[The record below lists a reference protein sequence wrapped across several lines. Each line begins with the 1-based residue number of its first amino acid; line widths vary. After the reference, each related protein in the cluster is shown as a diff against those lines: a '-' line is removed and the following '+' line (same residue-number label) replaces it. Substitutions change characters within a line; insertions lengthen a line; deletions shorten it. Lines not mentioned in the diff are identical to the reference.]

1 VENRLGPRDSD
12 PAAVCSD
19 IVPIL
24 IIVDLKGSIDLALGA
39 GALRLKDIGF
49 A

>member
-1 VENRLGPRDSD
+1 MENRLGPRDSD

-24 IIVDLKGSIDLALGA
+24 IIVDLEGSIDLALGA
-39 GALRLKDIGF
+39 GALWLNDVGS

>member
-1 VENRLGPRDSD
+1 MENRLGPRDSE

-19 IVPIL
+19 TVPIL
-24 IIVDLKGSIDLALGA
+24 IIVDLEGSIDLALRA
-39 GALRLKDIGF
+39 AALWLNDVGF